1 MQTLFDWG
9 WTAELADHFDQLPHD
24 GLIPA
29 RVVRQDRQQY
39 LVRSSE
45 RMHTAFL
52 LGKMQYAASD
62 PSQMPAVGDWV
73 AIEVFEDEQAI
84 VHAVLP
90 RCSAFMRKE
99 AGGRTRQQVIAANID
114 TVFLVSGLDHDFN
127 LRRIERYLV
136 QAASSGARPVIVL
149 NKADLCSDVATRLA
163 AVQQVAPGVAIVVLS
178 AQSGEGVAQLQAH
191 IAPGQTVA
199 LLGSSGVGKSTLV
212 NRLLGDDWQV
222 TGAVREDDSRGRH
235 TTSHRELFLLPDG
248 GILIDTPGLRELQLW
263 AEASDLDAAFAD
275 IEALGAA
282 CRFKDCSH
290 EVEPGCAVQEAL
302 ATGDLDAERF
312 QSYLKLRREIRYLDQ
327 RQDEA
332 ARAQVK
338 QRDKQFGKL
347 MKKIN
352 RENPKRR

>member
-1 MQTLFDWG
+1 MQSLFDWG
-9 WTAELADHFDQLPHD
+9 WTADLADHFDQLDPA

-45 RMHTAFL
+45 QMYTALL

-73 AIEVFEDEQAI
+73 AIEAFDDEQAI
-84 VHAVLP
+84 IHAVLP
-90 RCSAFMRKE
+90 RFSAFVRKE

-127 LRRIERYLV
+127 VRRMERYLV
-136 QAASSGARPVIVL
+136 QAASSGATPVLVL

-163 AVQQVAPGVAIVVLS
+163 DVERVAPGVAVVVLS
-178 AQSGEGVAQLQAH
+178 AQSGEGVAHLQAH
-191 IAPGQTVA
+191 IAPGHTIAV
-199 LLGSSGVGKSTLV
+199 LGSSGVGKSTLV
-212 NRLLGDDWQV
+212 NRLLGDERQA

-235 TTSHRELFLLPDG
+235 TTSHRELFLLPEG

-263 AEASDLDAAFAD
+263 ADTSSLDATFAD

-302 ATGDLDAERF
+302 STGDLDADRF

-327 RQDEA
+327 RQDEV
-332 ARAQVK
+332 ARAQAR
-338 QRDKQFGKL
+338 QREKQFGKL
-347 MKKIN
+347 VRKIN
-352 RENPKRR
+352 RENPKRQ

>member
-9 WTAELADHFDQLPHD
+9 WTADLADHFDQLAHD
-24 GLIPA
+24 SLLPA

-39 LVRSSE
+39 LVRSCA

-52 LGKMQYAASD
+52 LGKMQYATSD
-62 PSQMPAVGDWV
+62 PSRMPAVGDWA
-73 AIEVFEDEQAI
+73 AIEAFDDEQAI
-84 VHAVLP
+84 IHAVLP
-90 RCSAFMRKE
+90 RFSAFMRKE

-136 QAASSGARPVIVL
+136 QAASSGATPVIVL
-149 NKADLCSDVATRLA
+149 NKADLCDDVAARLA
-163 AVQQVAPGVAIVVLS
+163 EVQQVASGVAVIVLS
-178 AQSGEGVAQLQAH
+178 AQSGEGVEHLQAH
-191 IAPGQTVA
+191 IAPGQTIAV
-199 LLGSSGVGKSTLV
+199 LGSSGVGKSTLV
-212 NRLLGDDWQV
+212 NRLLGADRQV

-235 TTSHRELFLLPDG
+235 TTSHRELFLLPEG

-263 AEASDLDAAFAD
+263 ADASSLDATFVD
-275 IEALGAA
+275 IEALAAA

-327 RQDEA
+327 RQDEV
-332 ARAQVK
+332 ARAQAK
-338 QRDKQFGKL
+338 QREKQFGKL
-347 MKKIN
+347 VKKIN
-352 RENPKRR
+352 RENPKRQ